1 MPTSLA
7 YLPDFFDA
15 AIKIANR
22 ISIPPTNITAF
33 RISSPEQLANIF
45 TATTNANIPK
55 EAFNSIFPAAFPNW
69 PANFDTQIRPANRT
83 SAAVINANALN
94 ISPVEHLANTFTARA
109 NTAIPADAFNSMFPA
124 ASILTLESLSVA
136 NIATKPIISPSR
148 VTIVT

>member
-15 AIKIANR
+15 AIKIANK
-22 ISIPPTNITAF
+22 ISTPPTNIIAF

-45 TATTNANIPK
+45 TATTKANIPK
-55 EAFNSIFPAAFPNW
+55 EAFNSILPATSPYW
-69 PANFDTQIRPANRT
+69 PADFDTKIRPANRI

-124 ASILTLESLSVA
+124 ASMLTLESLSLA